1 MLLSAG
7 IAASITTASLSR
19 HYVWLVGQQVLVSV
33 EFQFPLDL
41 RSAVYIC
48 FTNST
53 NSQYFAC
60 FFINIKYNI

>member
-7 IAASITTASLSR
+7 IAASITTASLNQ

-41 RSAVYIC
+41 RSAVYYL
-48 FTNST
+48 FH